1 MTLRFLCLSLPIVI
15 IVTSAGARADD
26 AADDLA
32 AEVREVLMDRCIGC
46 HDSLERS
53 GGLDLVKLMDHF
65 QPGQDQASWEKVE
78 VAIAKLRMPP
88 SDSEPLQVSER
99 EVIANWFEQQFVQPG
114 GMQHAGHV
122 LPRRLTREELQNT
135 LEDILHV
142 DLRATVTNSR
152 LHVIPDT
159 IVEKFFASGVIGESG
174 FSNDAVTLSKE
185 SVNIQN
191 YARCFSL
198 VLSLL
203 DHDSKARKRLFGTED
218 LPLDLTDEQAG
229 RIIKDFA
236 RSAFRREMTEAE
248 FAAIETLYLKRRGE
262 PFQSMKSA
270 MLATLLSPP
279 FLYRLEEPSQQSS
292 QQPSQVTDEEL
303 AVRLSYF
310 LWSSPP
316 DDELIRLASEGELKK
331 TSTLR
336 SQVKRMLADPKRIA
350 LSENLGGEWFGYK
363 SLRQKSSVDKRSDRM
378 AGFYRTQYEEALL
391 MFDSLLRYDQPLF
404 RLVDADWAFLN
415 RHQVGI
421 YGFEAVDR
429 VMDVTDALP
438 PISLHFR
445 SNERQVAEG
454 TYEYRHAPLTMHS
467 IKDSDR
473 FGFLTLGSTLTVT
486 STENRTSPIRRGVWV
501 MERIL
506 GEHFEVPDDVPD
518 LASTEAKVKKEKPNL
533 DFNEVLK
540 LHSSQEGC
548 AACHRYID
556 PIGFALEV
564 FDQRGV
570 RRQLLHQPPEDGEK
584 LNWDPSMVQGGYSE
598 RVWQL
603 KEAITADRLIRVF
616 FNYTKGGQRLDI
628 RNVRLRS
635 GDLQMID
642 KHFGFTGG
650 SRRDNIWSFQIPSDA
665 PATGWELI
673 AEIKGDGGSDS
684 YGIITVVGD
693 EIVQAAAPRYELPDG
708 KTFRTP
714 SELKV
719 LLLSEYRDQLI
730 DNAIRR
736 VLSYAL
742 GRKLLPIDRVAIR
755 AIKEQI
761 AANDYRMTSLIEA
774 VALSYPF
781 RHKEFQ

>member
-1 MTLRFLCLSLPIVI
+1 MILRLFPLSILILVTVGTLDAIADEASKGL
-15 IVTSAGARADD
+15 AR
-26 AADDLA
+26 
-32 AEVREVLMDRCIGC
+32 EVREVLADRCIGC
-46 HDSLERS
+46 HDSVERS
-53 GGLDLVKLMDHF
+53 GGLNLVTLIDHF
-65 QPGQDQASWEKVE
+65 QPGQDQELWEKID

-88 SDSEPLQVSER
+88 SDSEPLQASER

-114 GMQHAGHV
+114 GMQHSGHV

-142 DLRATVTNSR
+142 DIRAAVTNSR

-159 IVEKFFASGVIGESG
+159 IVEKFFTTGVIGESG
-174 FSNDAVTLSKE
+174 FSNDAITLSKE

-203 DHDSKARKRLFGTED
+203 DADSKARKQLFGTED
-218 LPLDLTDEQAG
+218 LPLRMTDKQAA

-248 FAAIETLYLKRRGE
+248 FRAIETLYLKKREE
-262 PFQSMKSA
+262 PFQALKSA

-279 FLYRLEEPSQQSS
+279 FLYRLEEPS

-316 DDELIRLASEGELKK
+316 DDELMHLASEGKLKE

-336 SQVKRMLADPKRIA
+336 AQVKRMLADPKRIA
-350 LSENLGGEWFGYK
+350 LSENLGGEWFDYK

-391 MFDSLLRYDQPLF
+391 LFDSLLRYDQPLF
-404 RLVDADWAFLN
+404 RLVDADWGFLN
-415 RHQVGI
+415 RHQIGI
-421 YGFEAVDR
+421 YGLEAVSQE
-429 VMDVTDALP
+429 MDSAHALP

-467 IKDSDR
+467 IEGSER
-473 FGFLTLGSTLTVT
+473 FGFLTIGSTLSST

-518 LASTEAKVKKEKPNL
+518 LASTEEKVKREQPNL
-533 DFNEVLK
+533 DFNEILK

-548 AACHRYID
+548 ATCHRYID
-556 PIGFALEV
+556 PIGFVLEV

-570 RRQLLHQPPEDGEK
+570 QRQLLDHPPEDGEK
-584 LNWDPSMVQGGYSE
+584 LTWDPTIVLGTYAE

-603 KEAITADRLIRVF
+603 KEAIAPNHVTRVF

-635 GDLQMID
+635 GEFEMMD

-650 SRRDNIWSFQIPSDA
+650 SRRENIWSFSVPPDA

-684 YGIITVVGD
+684 HGVITVVRD
-693 EIVQAAAPRYELPDG
+693 EVVQAAVPSYKLPDG
-708 KTFRTP
+708 ESFRTP
-714 SELKV
+714 AELRD

-761 AANDYRMTSLIEA
+761 AESDYRMTSLIEA